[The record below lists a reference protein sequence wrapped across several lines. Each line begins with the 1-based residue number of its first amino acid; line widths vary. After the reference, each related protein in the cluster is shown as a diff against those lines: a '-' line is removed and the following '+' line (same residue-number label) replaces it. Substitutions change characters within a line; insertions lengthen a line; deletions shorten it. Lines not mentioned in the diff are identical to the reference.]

1 MFRNQLLEL
10 FEAFD
15 FANPNQ
21 VSGGRNTSTIATQA
35 LYFMNH
41 PFVIEKSRDAAKRL
55 LDMKSLS
62 EPERINLA
70 YRETLGRLPGEQEQK
85 LASAFVSSSSGSQ
98 DEQMDRWAQFYQS
111 LFGSLDFR
119 YVN

>member
-1 MFRNQLLEL
+1 
-10 FEAFD
+10 
-15 FANPNQ
+15 
-21 VSGGRNTSTIATQA
+21 
-35 LYFMNH
+35 
-41 PFVIEKSRDAAKRL
+41 
-55 LDMKSLS
+55 MKSLS